1 MAKARKPQGKLRRLY
16 DAHENLE
23 KNVAQFFSSWSDED
37 SDVSGLVCVLEE
49 TRNEVE
55 QVAEEYRESA
65 SAFPNGGGIADALE
79 EKADMVESWA
89 SALDDAANG
98 IEEWREESALFDPED
113 VERREGESDE
123 DYAARVEE
131 AREEA
136 VREAREE
143 WREEV
148 RRLAEDALGEYPL

>member
-1 MAKARKPQGKLRRLY
+1 MARKPQGKMRRVY
-16 DAHENLE
+16 DAHENLS
-23 KNVAQFFSSWSDED
+23 KNVAEFFAAWSAED
-37 SDVSGLVCVLEE
+37 TDVSGLVWCIEE
-49 TRNEVE
+49 ARDAVSE
-55 QVAEEYRESA
+55 VAEEYRESA
-65 SAFPNGGGIADALE
+65 DAFPNGGGIADALQ
-79 EKADMVESWA
+79 EKADTLESWA

-98 IEEWREESALFDPED
+98 IEEWREQDVQFDAED
-113 VERREGESDE
+113 VERRENESDE

-131 AREEA
+131 ARDEA

>member
-1 MAKARKPQGKLRRLY
+1 MARKPQGKMRRVY
-16 DAHENLE
+16 DAHENLA
-23 KNVAQFFSSWSDED
+23 KSVAEFFAAWSDED
-37 SDVSGLVCVLEE
+37 TDVSGLVWVFEE
-49 TRNEVE
+49 TRDAVSE
-55 QVAEEYRESA
+55 VAEEYRESA
-65 SAFPNGGGIADALE
+65 DAFPNGGGLADALG
-79 EKADMVESWA
+79 EKADMLESWA
-89 SALDDAANG
+89 STLDDAANG
-98 IEEWREESALFDPED
+98 IEEWREESALFDAED

-123 DYAARVEE
+123 DYDARVEE